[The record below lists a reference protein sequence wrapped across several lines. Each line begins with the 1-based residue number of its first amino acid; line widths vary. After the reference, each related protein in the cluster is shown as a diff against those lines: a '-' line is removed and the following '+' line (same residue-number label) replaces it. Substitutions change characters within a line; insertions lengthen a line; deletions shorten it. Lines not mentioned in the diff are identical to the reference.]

1 MSATGAISTLVWA
14 LIVIIIIIVVVV
26 VLFKVIN
33 LLFIA
38 PQVSATFTAYAETVR
53 GFSYPIRALPSLTPI
68 LKLYF
73 SLPFFNRSNLWL
85 S

>member
-1 MSATGAISTLVWA
+1 MSASGAISTLVWA

-38 PQVSATFTAYAETVR
+38 PAIQVSATPTAYTETV
-53 GFSYPIRALPSLTPI
+53 GQVSFCQRACPVIEKFRL
-68 LKLYF
+68 
-73 SLPFFNRSNLWL
+73 
-85 S
+85 

>member
-1 MSATGAISTLVWA
+1 MSAGAAISTLVWA

-38 PQVSATFTAYAETVR
+38 PTIQVSDTFPAYTETGSGFPFVR
-53 GFSYPIRALPSLTPI
+53 GVSPSLSSDI
-68 LKLYF
+68 
-73 SLPFFNRSNLWL
+73 FNSYLFY

>member
-1 MSATGAISTLVWA
+1 MSAGAAISTLVWA

-38 PQVSATFTAYAETVR
+38 PQVSATFTAYTETVR
-53 GFSYPIRALPSLTPI
+53 GFPIGVLPSLIADTNT
-68 LKLYF
+68 
-73 SLPFFNRSNLWL
+73 FNSHLFY

>member
-14 LIVIIIIIVVVV
+14 LIVIIIIVVVVV

-38 PQVSATFTAYAETVR
+38 PVVLATPVAYTETVGHVSSLLER
-53 GFSYPIRALPSLTPI
+53 GFVVSLNFANT
-68 LKLYF
+68 L
-73 SLPFFNRSNLWL
+73 
-85 S
+85 

>member
-38 PQVSATFTAYAETVR
+38 YTPMVSATFPAYTETGR
-53 GFSYPIRALPSLTPI
+53 AFPLSEGFVASLTPI
-68 LKLYF
+68 PKV
-73 SLPFFNRSNLWL
+73 
-85 S
+85 

>member
-14 LIVIIIIIVVVV
+14 LIVIIIIVVVVV

-38 PQVSATFTAYAETVR
+38 STTQVSVISSPYTESGETV
-53 GFSYPIRALPSLTPI
+53 
-68 LKLYF
+68 
-73 SLPFFNRSNLWL
+73 SLPASGGFPFIEPIPHLTF
-85 S
+85 

>member
-1 MSATGAISTLVWA
+1 MSAGAAISTLVWA

-38 PQVSATFTAYAETVR
+38 YAPQVSATFTAYTETVR
-53 GFSYPIRALPSLTPI
+53 GFPIGVLPSLIADTNT
-68 LKLYF
+68 
-73 SLPFFNRSNLWL
+73 FNSYLFY

>member
-14 LIVIIIIIVVVV
+14 LIVIIIIVVIVV

-38 PQVSATFTAYAETVR
+38 TQVSDTPAAYTETV
-53 GFSYPIRALPSLTPI
+53 GLVSLSGG
-68 LKLYF
+68 LSQ
-73 SLPFFNRSNLWL
+73 SLISDTSHFFIF
-85 S
+85 

>member
-33 LLFIA
+33 LLFIGIA

-68 LKLYF
+68 LT
-73 SLPFFNRSNLWL
+73 
-85 S
+85 

>member
-14 LIVIIIIIVVVV
+14 LIVIIIIVVVIV

-38 PQVSATFTAYAETVR
+38 PTIQVSATPAAYTETVGH
-53 GFSYPIRALPSLTPI
+53 GFPLLEGLSRSLTPI
-68 LKLYF
+68 
-73 SLPFFNRSNLWL
+73 PFL
-85 S
+85 SF